1 MILILTTTLI
11 LSIILLSLIPRNRH
25 NLLKSV
31 GLSSSFIILWIT
43 LFIWGTYS
51 FNSLFQIN
59 LCNDWIDV
67 TSMSLRWG
75 PLHFGVDEISIPFIV
90 LTAIL
95 TPICLLISWTSVKH
109 LIKEFII
116 FILFIHLLLV
126 GVFTSLNILL
136 FYILFEIILI
146 PMFLIIGI
154 WGSRKE
160 KERAAYYFFF
170 YTLVGSLL
178 MLLAIFAIY
187 DTLGTLDYQLLLS
200 SDIPKNLQFW
210 AFLGFF
216 ASLAVKVPKI
226 PFHVWLPQAHVEAPV
241 AGSVLLAGIL
251 LKLGGYGFIRFSWN
265 LFPDASNYFAPI
277 IIVLSSVAIIYA
289 SLSTCRQTDAKRLV
303 AYSSVAHMGIV
314 TIAIFSKSVEGII
327 AAILL
332 MVAHGLISSGL
343 FILVTNL
350 YDRFHTRLIRY
361 YRGITFSMPL
371 YSTILFI
378 FILANI
384 AFPISLNFVAEFL
397 SILAAIQFSW
407 IVIAPMLAGVVLSA
421 SYSLLFYNK
430 ISFGIPSRFL
440 LFARDLNRKELHSLI
455 PLGSLAVIFGLT
467 PLTLMNSY
475 SYPFII

>member
-1 MILILTTTLI
+1 MIFLLVTILI
-11 LSIILLSLIPRNRH
+11 LSILTLSIIPRNRYR
-25 NLLKSV
+25 LLKLT
-31 GLSSSFIILWIT
+31 GLSSSFLILWIS
-43 LFIWGTYS
+43 LLMWGTYS
-51 FNSLFQIN
+51 SNSLFQIN
-59 LCNDWIDV
+59 FSNKWIDI
-67 TSMSLRWG
+67 TPINLKWG
-75 PLHFGVDEISIPFIV
+75 PLHFGIDEISIPFII
-90 LTAIL
+90 LTGIL
-95 TPICLLISWTSVKH
+95 TPICLLISWTSIKH
-109 LIKEFII
+109 LVKEFII

-170 YTLVGSLL
+170 YTLIGSLL

-187 DTLGTLDYQLLLS
+187 STLGTLDYQLLLNS
-200 SDIPKNLQFW
+200 NLPKNLQFW

-216 ASLAVKVPKI
+216 SSLAVKIPKV
-226 PFHVWLPQAHVEAPV
+226 PFHIWLPQAHVEAPV

-265 LFPDASNYFAPI
+265 LFPEASNYFAPI
-277 IIVLSSVAIIYA
+277 IIMLSSIAIIYA

-314 TIAIFSKSVEGII
+314 TIAIFSKSIEGII

-332 MVAHGLISSGL
+332 MIAHGLISSGL
-343 FILVTNL
+343 FIMVTNL

-361 YRGITFSMPL
+361 YRGTAFTMPI

-397 SILAAIQFSW
+397 SIIAAIQLSW
-407 IVIAPMLAGVVLSA
+407 IAIIPMLIGIVLSA
-421 SYSLLFYNK
+421 SYSLFFYNK
-430 ISFGIPSRFL
+430 ISFGTSSKFL
-440 LFARDLNRKELHSLI
+440 LFSRDLNRKEFNSLI
-455 PLGSLAVIFGLT
+455 PLGLLAVVFGLT
-467 PLTLMNSY
+467 PLTLISSY
-475 SYPFII
+475 NYPFIL